1 MKVNVSFTDAQ
12 IKSILKNNLVILVD
26 SREQKN
32 QHILSYLDKK
42 KIKYELTKLDYGDY
56 SCKFVDLE
64 TYGITYP
71 ISLEKNCVVERKN
84 SLEEVSGNLT
94 QGRTQFENEFIRA
107 KGDNCNVHLVIAD
120 GSFDKVA
127 YSQYNTE
134 FNNKSF
140 YNSLLSFQI
149 KYGLS
154 IEFVSEKI
162 FPLHL
167 LNVLTIEA
175 RNHLK

>member
-1 MKVNVSFTDAQ
+1 MKVNVSFTDTQ
-12 IKSILKNNLVILVD
+12 IKSILKNNIVILID

-32 QHILSYLDKK
+32 QHIIEYLEKK
-42 KIKYELTKLDYGDY
+42 KIKYEVTTLEYGDY
-56 SCKFVDLE
+56 SCKFEELE
-64 TYGITYP
+64 KFGINYP
-71 ISLEKNCVVERKN
+71 ISLEKNCVIERKN

-94 QGRTQFENEFIRA
+94 QGRNRFENEFIKA
-107 KGDNCNVHLVIAD
+107 KGDGCSVHLVIAD
-120 GSFDKVA
+120 GSYDKIA

-140 YNSLLSFQI
+140 YNSLISFQI

-167 LNVLTIEA
+167 LNVLHIEA
-175 RNHLK
+175 RKFLK